1 MKIRGVLRPK
11 RPANFVVTGLLV
23 AFMLLL
29 YVIVAWWR
37 PWSPKRGLG
46 LVFGILA
53 ALLFVFE
60 MMYPWR
66 RPNAWLLGTAQRWIQ
81 AHVYLGAIA
90 FVAVLIHEGFPSLPH
105 GTMGWLLF
113 LLTLWATLSG
123 ILGVFLQKWIP
134 AALSEN
140 LRVEALYERIPEL
153 IHDLRIEA
161 DKMMEG
167 TSDVLN
173 RFYQNDV
180 RPLLV
185 RVSPSWGFFLDLRG
199 GRDRALEP
207 FRRISQ
213 FLDKDEQAKVTD
225 LMAIYIEKVELD
237 AQYSMQ
243 RILRRWL
250 VLHVPPAAIL
260 MVLMFVH
267 ILAWLIY

>member
-1 MKIRGVLRPK
+1 MKVRGVMRPK
-11 RPANFVVTGLLV
+11 QPRNLVLTGLV
-23 AFMLLL
+23 VVFMLLL
-29 YVIVAWWR
+29 YMGVSWWR
-37 PWSPKRGLG
+37 PWSPKHGLG
-46 LVFGILA
+46 LWFGIGA
-53 ALLFVFE
+53 ALFFVFE

-66 RPNAWLLGTAQRWIQ
+66 RPNAWLLGTAKRWIQ
-81 AHVYLGAIA
+81 AHVYLGFIA
-90 FVAVLIHEGFPSLPH
+90 FVAVLIHEDFRWPRGL
-105 GTMGWLLF
+105 MGVWLF
-113 LLTLWATLSG
+113 VLTLWATLSG
-123 ILGVFLQKWIP
+123 LLGVLLQKWIP

-153 IHDLRIEA
+153 IHELRMEA

-173 RFYQNDV
+173 RFYQTDV

-213 FLDKDEQAKVTD
+213 FLEPAEQAKVND
-225 LMAIYIEKVELD
+225 LMAIFIEKVELD

-260 MVLMFVH
+260 MALLFVH
-267 ILAWLIY
+267 ILAWVIY